1 MYKLNSVEINGFWKE
16 YSLSTSFRED
26 VNVFIGP
33 NGSGKTTLIN
43 LLQAVLSVDLALL
56 HMSDFREIRIKLSD
70 GNRIRS
76 IVVKKTQSESVYDFI
91 KFKISRELFEL
102 PLVPNEIELRRK
114 FSPKYY
120 ETLKVVRSKMASIVH
135 LSWLSVHREL
145 IEDSEYEYAYRARRT
160 MPILNPIDAR
170 LRSLLD
176 RLRDYHLKIHSQAN
190 ELSVKFQ
197 KKVLISLLYSEQ
209 FDTFDFESDP
219 DLNFQELQEQLYD
232 AYKALNVL
240 TSGLRKKI
248 DQHIAI
254 IRKSIDTIDTKIKS
268 NENFLV
274 NDVLPLSLLKRT
286 RKIVK
291 L

>member
-16 YSLSTSFRED
+16 YSLSASFRED

-43 LLQAVLSVDLALL
+43 LLQAVLSVDLVLL
-56 HMSDFREIRIKLSD
+56 HMSDFKDIRIKLSD
-70 GNRIRS
+70 GNKIRS
-76 IVVKKTQSESVYDFI
+76 IVVKKIQSESVYDFI
-91 KFKISRELFEL
+91 KFKISRDLFKL

-120 ETLKVVRSKMASIVH
+120 ETLKDVRSKMASIVH
-135 LSWLSVHREL
+135 LSWLSVYREL

-160 MPILNPIDAR
+160 VPILNPIDAR

-197 KKVLISLLYSEQ
+197 K
-209 FDTFDFESDP
+209 
-219 DLNFQELQEQLYD
+219 
-232 AYKALNVL
+232 
-240 TSGLRKKI
+240 
-248 DQHIAI
+248 
-254 IRKSIDTIDTKIKS
+254 
-268 NENFLV
+268 
-274 NDVLPLSLLKRT
+274 
-286 RKIVK
+286 
-291 L
+291 